1 MALKLFGNF
10 TEVSLSQSQNA
21 PKPILVTLSGIS
33 IEVIRVPL
41 NAVAPMLV
49 TLPGIFIEV
58 KDEQNWK
65 APYSIDVTPLGILTE
80 A

>member
-33 IEVIRVPL
+33 IEVIRMPL

-49 TLPGIFIEV
+49 IP
-58 KDEQNWK
+58 
-65 APYSIDVTPLGILTE
+65 
-80 A
+80 